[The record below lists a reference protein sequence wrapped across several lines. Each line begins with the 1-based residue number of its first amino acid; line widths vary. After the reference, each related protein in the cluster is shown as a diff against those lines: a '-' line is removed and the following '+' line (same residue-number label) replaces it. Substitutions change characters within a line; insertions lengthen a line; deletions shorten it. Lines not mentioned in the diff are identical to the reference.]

1 MADSDT
7 DKTTLLVVDDS
18 RLMRVAARKILMN
31 DFNILQATDGE
42 EAWEILQ
49 QHPEI
54 SLVMSDLSMPNL
66 DGLGLLKR
74 IRESDLGELP
84 VIIVTGAED
93 DDGSK
98 RNALAAGA
106 SDFITK
112 PFESVQLLARAKSQA
127 RQKNTQEALQQSETE
142 KQQLRETSQIDPLTG
157 LANRRAFISHLE
169 ENLAYA
175 ARHRTELSLIVV
187 RIDKYKVLFLRRGKQ
202 VAEKLARKL
211 AGILIEGRRREDT
224 VGLIALDAFGILLP
238 SANQPG
244 AKRVLAQLSA
254 AIEQLE
260 VDAEGEPVPFNVHFG
275 VCTPEI
281 RPGIRADEVMAAAEG
296 ALSCPARVASPVVT
310 PDAPPPRQIKDAV
323 SMPLPPRTTPTDNH
337 PSPARV
343 RVREVASPENVRN
356 ALDALAHDAT
366 PTTPPD
372 MLARSIL
379 PILEAWNRSH
389 EQRYDALVKALRKA
403 LGDSEKPAAAET
415 HSRRSTELMD

>member
-31 DFNILQATDGE
+31 DFNILQAADGE
-42 EAWEILQ
+42 DAWEILQ
-49 QHPEI
+49 QHPEV

-74 IRESDLGELP
+74 IRESRLRELP

-98 RNALAAGA
+98 QSALAAGA

-112 PFESVQLLARAKSQA
+112 PFESVQLLARAKSQV
-127 RQKNTQEALQQSETE
+127 RQKNTREALQQSETE
-142 KQQLRETSQIDPLTG
+142 KQQLREISQVDPLTG

-175 ARHRTELSLIVV
+175 TRHRSELSLIVV

-211 AGILIEGRRREDT
+211 ADVLIEGRRREDT
-224 VGLIALDAFGILLP
+224 VGLIALDTFGVLLP
-238 SANQPG
+238 SASQPG
-244 AKRVLAQLSA
+244 AKRVLAQLNE

-260 VDAEGEPVPFNVHFG
+260 VDADGVPVPFNVHFG

-281 RPGIRADEVMAAAEG
+281 RSGIRADEVMAAAEG
-296 ALSCPARVASPVVT
+296 ALSSPAPVARPAVT
-310 PDAPPPRQIKDAV
+310 PDAPPPRQIKTVV
-323 SMPLPPRTTPTDNH
+323 STPPPPRIA
-337 PSPARV
+337 PSHNRPAPARA
-343 RVREVASPENVRN
+343 REVASPESIHN
-356 ALDALAHDAT
+356 ALDSLARNTTPATTPDALA
-366 PTTPPD
+366 
-372 MLARSIL
+372 RGVL
-379 PILEAWNRSH
+379 PILDAWNRSH
-389 EQRYDALVKALRKA
+389 EQRYDNLVKALRAA
-403 LGDSEKPAAAET
+403 LGDSEKPAATET
-415 HSRRSTELMD
+415 HSRRPTELMD